1 MPFIDSKITVKLS
14 EQKKENIKT
23 RLGEAVSILGKSET
37 YLMVGFEDGYSL
49 YMGGRKLENGAYV
62 SVSLFGKPSS
72 DACNNFTAEVCR
84 ILESELEIP
93 GRNIY
98 VSYWGTGEWGWN
110 GNNF

>member
-1 MPFIDSKITVKLS
+1 MPFIESKITVKLT
-14 EQKKENIKT
+14 EEKKENIKS

-49 YMGGRKLENGAYV
+49 YMGGRKLEKGAYV
-62 SVSLFGKPSS
+62 SVRVFGKASS
-72 DACNNFTAEVCR
+72 DACDRFTGEVCR

-93 GRNIY
+93 GKNVY
-98 VSYWGTGEWGWN
+98 VSYWGTQDWGWN